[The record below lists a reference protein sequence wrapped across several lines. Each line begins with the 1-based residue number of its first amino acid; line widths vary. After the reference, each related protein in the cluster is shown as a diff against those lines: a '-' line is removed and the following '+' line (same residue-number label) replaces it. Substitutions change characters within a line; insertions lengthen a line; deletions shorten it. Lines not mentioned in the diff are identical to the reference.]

1 MEGWSRILE
10 VHSTPS
16 GDEVTGV
23 GCSSVQGEVGSGEGA
38 CVQDKA

>member
-1 MEGWSRILE
+1 MEGWSHILE

-16 GDEVTGV
+16 GDGV
-23 GCSSVQGEVGSGEGA
+23 SVVCCSSAQGEVGSGEGA